1 MIYNI
6 PRYNREFFVS
16 LWRLLKPYWTSDEK
30 WYSALLLITILA
42 FNWVQVRILVYFNY
56 LVKAIYDALQ
66 AFNVHDIEICMVK
79 YVIIL
84 AILVLISAYGDYFGG
99 LLTNRWRR
107 WMTYRYVNHWLEDH
121 TFYAMQV
128 THKTMDNPDQRISED
143 LNDFPSLTLNLFTN
157 LFSSVLTLVYFSIIL
172 WQLSGALIVP
182 LGHHLSFKIH
192 GYMFW
197 GTIVWSAIGT
207 YLTFKIGRRL
217 WGLNYDQQR
226 FNANFRFGL
235 IRIRESSEQVA
246 LYKGEQEE
254 QNKLRSVFMNVF
266 NNYINI
272 IRVQR
277 NLSFFS
283 NSYSYLSYLAGLIIG
298 MPRYFIEKM
307 AIGILMQVSKAMDQV
322 IGSWSFIISSFT
334 TIASWQAVINRLTEF
349 DQLMTSAREQLKT
362 NPIAISHSTNQH
374 IAIENLDLVLP
385 DGTPLLNQF
394 NLTINPGEKIL
405 ISGPFGAGKS
415 TLLRAISGLWPFGRG
430 EIVLPD
436 KEEMRF
442 LPQKP
447 YLPLGTLR
455 DVLAYPKPASS
466 FADID
471 YLNVLQRTGLKG
483 FIPDLDVVR
492 NWSAELSLGEQQ
504 NIAFARLFLQKPR
517 WIFLDEATSALDEQT
532 EEKMYKQ
539 LFAYLTQS
547 AIISVGHRSSLK
559 PLHEHEIVLEKLNH
573 HEPDLLIEDE
583 GSVSAT

>member
-6 PRYNREFFVS
+6 PKYNREFFNS
-16 LWRLLKPYWTSDEK
+16 LWRLLKPYWTSEEK
-30 WYSALLLITILA
+30 IYSGILLITILF
-42 FNWVQVRILVYFNY
+42 FNWIQVKILVYFNY

-66 AFNVHDIEICMVK
+66 AFNVHDIEVCMLK
-79 YVIIL
+79 YIAIL
-84 AILVLISAYGDYFGG
+84 AIIVLTSAYGDYFSG

-107 WMTYRYVNHWLEDH
+107 WMTYRYVNNWLTDH

-128 THKTMDNPDQRISED
+128 THHTMDNPDQRISED

-157 LFSSVLTLVYFSIIL
+157 LFSSVLTLIYFSILL
-172 WQLSGALIVP
+172 WQLSGPLIVP
-182 LGHHLSFKIH
+182 IGHLTFKIH

-197 GTIVWSAIGT
+197 GTIIWSIVGT

-246 LYKGEQEE
+246 LYKGEPEE
-254 QNKLRSVFMNVF
+254 QNKLKKTFNFVF
-266 NNYINI
+266 NNYLNI

-283 NSYSYLSYLAGLIIG
+283 NSYSYLSYLAGLVIG
-298 MPRYFIEKM
+298 MPRYFAEHM

-349 DQLMTSAREQLKT
+349 DHLMQASNEQLKA
-362 NPIAISHSTNQH
+362 NPIKVTYTTNTK
-374 IAIENLDLVLP
+374 IDIKNLDLLLP
-385 DGTPLLNQF
+385 DNTPLLNQF
-394 NLTINPGEKIL
+394 NMQIHPGEKIL
-405 ISGPFGAGKS
+405 ISGPFGSGKS
-415 TLLRAISGLWPFGRG
+415 TLLRAISGLWPYGHG

-436 KEEMRF
+436 KNNIRF

-466 FADID
+466 FSDID
-471 YLNVLQRTGLKG
+471 YLSVLQQTGLKG
-483 FIPDLDVVR
+483 FIPELDVVR
-492 NWSAELSLGEQQ
+492 NWAAELSLGEQQ
-504 NIAFARLFLQKPR
+504 NIAFARLFLQKPQ
-517 WIFLDEATSALDEQT
+517 WIFLDEATSALDEDTQ
-532 EEKMYKQ
+532 EKMYKH
-539 LFAYLTQS
+539 LFTDLPTA
-547 AIISVGHRSSLK
+547 AIVSVGHRSSLK
-559 PLHEHEIVLEKLNH
+559 PLHGQEIVLKKLNH
-573 HEPDLLIEDE
+573 HEPLILGSSEE
-583 GSVSAT
+583 GISAI